1 MNDSDFPDHKTVGE
15 DNVHVGSDYA
25 IIGWIDCKLYAGC
38 EWPDDIR
45 IGDRQH
51 HRRPRYYTFKPRA
64 TGKRTNQRTRAGD
77 DPNRVG

>member
-51 HRRPRYYTFKPRA
+51 HRGPRYYTFKPR
-64 TGKRTNQRTRAGD
+64 G
-77 DPNRVG
+77 NRKAYKSENPSR